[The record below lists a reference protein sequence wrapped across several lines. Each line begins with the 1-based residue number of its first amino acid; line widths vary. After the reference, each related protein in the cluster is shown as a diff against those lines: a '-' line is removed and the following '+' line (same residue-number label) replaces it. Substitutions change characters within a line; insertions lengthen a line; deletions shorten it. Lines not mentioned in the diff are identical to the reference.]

1 MSEPI
6 KLLPEELNKIT
17 DIRRNYFNIQSAVG
31 QIHLSRHNLNV
42 QLENIDKQE
51 YEIMEEYS
59 KTQTAEQE
67 CGKSLQDKYG
77 LGTLDIQN
85 GSFIPS
91 PKEETTT
98 SVTEQTTEET
108 A

>member
-1 MSEPI
+1 MSETI

-17 DIRRNYFNIQSAVG
+17 DIRRNYFNIQTAVG
-31 QIHLSRHNLNV
+31 QIHLSRHNLNT
-42 QLENIDKQE
+42 QLENLDKQE
-51 YEIMEEYS
+51 HEIMEEYS
-59 KTQTAEQE
+59 KTQTAEQD
-67 CGKSLQDKYG
+67 CVKGLQDKYG

-91 PKEETTT
+91 ATEETT
-98 SVTEQTTEET
+98 SVTEQTTEKT

>member
-17 DIRRNYFNIQSAVG
+17 EIRRNYFNIQTAVG
-31 QIHLSRHNLNV
+31 QVHLSRHNINT
-42 QLENIDKQE
+42 QLENLDKQE

-59 KTQTAEQE
+59 KTQTAEQD
-67 CGKSLQDKYG
+67 CVKGLQDKYG

-91 PKEETTT
+91 PKVEEETAT
-98 SVTEQTTEET
+98 SVTEQT